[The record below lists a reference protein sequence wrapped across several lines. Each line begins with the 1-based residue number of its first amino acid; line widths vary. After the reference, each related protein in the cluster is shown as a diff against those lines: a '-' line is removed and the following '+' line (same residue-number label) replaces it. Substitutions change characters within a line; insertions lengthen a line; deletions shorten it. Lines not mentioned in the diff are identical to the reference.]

1 MSELKEQLLQFEA
14 DKKEKAASVKL
25 KADECYQKL
34 MSLKSGANKSKSK
47 VLNENGNFFWYH
59 I

>member
-34 MSLKSGANKSKSK
+34 MNLKSGANKSKAKTSK
-47 VLNENGNFFWYH
+47 DNGYYLD